1 MSAPL
6 IQFSIYQ
13 RAQHFWVRHIWM
25 DFVIAVV
32 VVGGWVAAAT
42 LTCSVPPALTAVPND
57 ARRLL
62 YQILATASATMGGF
76 TLTSISILVN
86 LLRTPMRTID
96 QLLPAADKR
105 RVGSV
110 FLNVLPWLLGLFVV
124 AIIAVLTDANMAQ
137 GYWWLQSVVIVML
150 ITVVC
155 AIGRVVWVLRRLLV
169 VTTD

>member
-6 IQFSIYQ
+6 IEFSIYE
-13 RAQHFWVRHIWM
+13 RAQHFWVKHIWM
-25 DFVIAVV
+25 DLVIALVV
-32 VVGGWVAAAT
+32 VSGWVAVAT
-42 LTCSVPPALTAVPND
+42 LVCPVPHALTAVPND

-86 LLRTPMRTID
+86 LLRTPMKTID

-124 AIIAVLTDANMAQ
+124 AVIAVLTDANVAQ
-137 GYWWLQSVVIVML
+137 GYWLLQLAVIGMAL
-150 ITVVC
+150 AAAC

>member
-6 IQFSIYQ
+6 IQFSIYE
-13 RAQHFWVRHIWM
+13 RAQHFWVKYVWM
-25 DFVIAVV
+25 DLVIAAVV
-32 VVGGWVAAAT
+32 IGGWATAAA
-42 LTCSVPPALTAVPND
+42 LFCPVPYGLTAVPDD

-86 LLRTPMRTID
+86 LLRTPMKTID

-110 FLNVLPWLLGLFVV
+110 FLNVLPWLLGLFITAVG
-124 AIIAVLTDANMAQ
+124 AVLTDANVAQ
-137 GYWWLQSVVIVML
+137 GYWWLQLAVIGMAL
-150 ITVVC
+150 AAAC

>member
-6 IQFSIYQ
+6 IQFSIYE

-25 DFVIAVV
+25 DFVIALA
-32 VVGGWVAAAT
+32 VVGGWVAVAA
-42 LTCSVPPALTAVPND
+42 LVCSVPYGLTAVPND

-86 LLRTPMRTID
+86 LLRTPMKTID

-124 AIIAVLTDANMAQ
+124 AIIAVLTDANVAQ
-137 GYWWLQSVVIVML
+137 GYWSLQSTVIGMAMAAA
-150 ITVVC
+150 C